1 MRIGQT
7 DYAHGLFLAPMA
19 NVTDHPFRSICVSY
33 GAEGVCTEL
42 ISSKAVCH
50 GDRKTDRLATLRD
63 DERPAAVQLFGHEP
77 ETMAEAARLVLK
89 HRPAY
94 IDLNFGCPMPKLVNN
109 GDGCAVMRDPAL
121 CGRIVR
127 AVSDAVPVP
136 VTVKI
141 RKGWS
146 AAEAN
151 APLVARICE
160 TNGASAIFVHGRT
173 REQLY
178 GGKAD
183 RRLIAEVKA
192 AVSVPVVGNGDID
205 SPASASDMYEQTGC
219 DGIMIGRGAY
229 GRPWLFRE
237 IRCAMDGTVYREPD
251 NAEIREVIL
260 RQISMLESEKGS
272 RALVEMRKH
281 LTKYCRD
288 WRGSARIRE
297 RINLASERNELI
309 EIIETLFPEPDI

>member
-1 MRIGQT
+1 MKIGKT
-7 DYAHGLFLAPMA
+7 DYPHGLFLAPMA

-50 GDRKTDRLATLRD
+50 GDLKTDRLAQLRD

-77 ETMAEAARLVLK
+77 ATMAEAAVRMLK
-89 HRPAY
+89 FDPAY
-94 IDLNFGCPMPKLVNN
+94 IDLNMGCPMPKLVNN
-109 GDGCAVMRDPAL
+109 GDGCALMRDPGL

-127 AVSDAVPVP
+127 AVADAVPVP

-141 RKGWS
+141 RKGWN
-146 AAEAN
+146 AGEAN
-151 APLVARICE
+151 APYVAAVCAE
-160 TNGASAIFVHGRT
+160 NGAAAVFVHGRT
-173 REQLY
+173 RDQLY

-183 RRLIAEVKA
+183 RAVIADVKK
-192 AVSVPVVGNGDID
+192 AVSVPVIGNGDID
-205 SPASASDMYEQTGC
+205 SPASARDMVERTGC

-237 IRCAMDGTVYREPD
+237 ILCDLEGTAFSEPD
-251 NAEIREVIL
+251 AAEIRAVVAK
-260 RQISMLESEKGS
+260 QIRLLEEEKGT

-288 WRGSARIRE
+288 YRGSARMRE
-297 RINLASERNELI
+297 KINAATTREDLEELI
-309 EIIETLFPEPDI
+309 ATLFPAE